1 MNYIENTYICL
12 AAPLF
17 LAILCL
23 RGNARR
29 GLIFLLSGMSA
40 CLFSAYISS
49 YAAGIFGVDYIT
61 ASHEI
66 SPAVEE
72 VMKFLPVL
80 FYLMVFD
87 PERKRSISG
96 ALLIAVGFATF
107 ENVCFLTDYGTAD
120 LPRLLIRGFGTGAM
134 HVVCG
139 MAVAAGL
146 FYLWNRLWL
155 RAVGTFALLCFVIT
169 CHAIFNILVDQTG
182 PAFWIGSA
190 VPSALVLIYLLFLRR
205 RLDFS

>member
-1 MNYIENTYICL
+1 MLMFCVCSAIWFAVRQKSRTWILL
-12 AAPLF
+12 AFFYGSWLS
-17 LAILCL
+17 
-23 RGNARR
+23 GNCYWLLS
-29 GLIFLLSGMSA
+29 LIFYGRPQISAVSDLSWLA
-40 CLFSAYISS
+40 S
-49 YAAGIFGVDYIT
+49 Y
-61 ASHEI
+61 
-66 SPAVEE
+66 P
-72 VMKFLPVL
+72 
-80 FYLMVFD
+80 
-87 PERKRSISG
+87 
-96 ALLIAVGFATF
+96 
-107 ENVCFLTDYGTAD
+107 D

-146 FYLWNRLWL
+146 FYLWDRLWL
-155 RAVGTFALLCFVIT
+155 RAVGTFALLCFFIT